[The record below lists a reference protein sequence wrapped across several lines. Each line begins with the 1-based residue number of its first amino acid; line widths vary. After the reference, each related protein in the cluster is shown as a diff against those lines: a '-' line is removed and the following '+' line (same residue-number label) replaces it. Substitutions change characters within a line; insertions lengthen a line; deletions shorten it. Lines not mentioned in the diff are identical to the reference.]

1 MNDNTDQPNVGY
13 TIFKPTGVRN
23 EYPHVDLV
31 KQQVTCTVLYK
42 EEIYMTVIIDLK
54 NDTVQVQ
61 GDVDEL
67 GDLSIGRDSYIDMFK
82 QQARFFMD
90 NHISNPQKYYNELIK
105 NQSSK

>member
-1 MNDNTDQPNVGY
+1 MIDNTDQSNVGY
-13 TIFKPTGVRN
+13 TIFKPTGVRH

-31 KQQVTCTVLYK
+31 KQQVSCTVLFK

-90 NHISNPQKYYNELIK
+90 NHISNPQKYYDELIK

>member
-1 MNDNTDQPNVGY
+1 MNDNTDKSNVGY
-13 TIFKPTGVRN
+13 TIFKPTGVRH

-31 KQQVTCTVLYK
+31 KQQVTCIVLYK
-42 EEIYMTVIIDLK
+42 EETYMTVIVDLK

-82 QQARFFMD
+82 QQARFFID
-90 NHISNPQKYYNELIK
+90 NNISNPKKYYDELIN
-105 NQSSK
+105 NQSI

>member
-1 MNDNTDQPNVGY
+1 MIDNTDQSNVGY
-13 TIFKPTGVRN
+13 TIFKPTGVRH
-23 EYPHVDLV
+23 EYSHVDLV

-42 EEIYMTVIIDLK
+42 EEIHMTVIIDLK
-54 NDTVQVQ
+54 VDTVQVQ

-90 NHISNPQKYYNELIK
+90 NHISNPQKYYDELIK